1 MSDAHPFVAQ
11 TRLSEAEQHIL
22 NAISEIRFGTVEVVI
37 HDSRIVQIEKS
48 EKFRFD
54 TKKTSEAIGSAVA

>member
-1 MSDAHPFVAQ
+1 MSQNIPAPTHHPE
-11 TRLSEAEQHIL
+11 RLSEVEAQIL
-22 NAISEIRFGTVEVVI
+22 QALTEIRFGSVEVVI

-54 TKKTSEAIGSAVA
+54 TKRDA